1 MRFFSKYVVRSNSE
15 GNMLLF
21 YFTFCFVLKTVL
33 LQTPEQL
40 VAQNPC
46 ISKGTCHECVQT
58 PSCAWCFDPKR
69 PSERPRC
76 FQPAYDT
83 NPNQEQ
89 CPEEFTYNPDNV
101 MSIVSNM
108 ALSKAHSCTNCGE
121 SVSIAESAINR
132 TIEEQW
138 SASRETN
145 TNWSESGSNQIVQ
158 IAPQRIN
165 LKLRA
170 RQSYSVFMNYTQ
182 AEDYPVDLY
191 YLMDLSK
198 SMLDDKEKLSL
209 LGDQLAWTMR
219 NITSKFALG
228 FGSFVDKVRMP
239 YVSTVPDKLLNPC
252 SGCVAPYGYRNHM
265 ALSQNTAQFSA
276 MVKQAEVSGNL
287 DAPEGGFDA
296 IMQAVVCREQIG
308 WRQKARRLLVVSTD
322 AGFHYAGDGKLGG
335 IVKPNDGECHLDNKG
350 YYTHS
355 STQDYPSVSQIN
367 YKVKKNSINVIFAVT
382 AEKTAVY
389 EQLKSHIE
397 GASFATLSNDSSNI
411 VELIKEQYQQ
421 ISSSVEMKHNASSA
435 LSIKF
440 FTRCL
445 NQDGPLMNSHKCGNI
460 RVGDIVNFMIQI
472 EVVKCP
478 KNPKD
483 WFETIEFY
491 PVGINETL
499 IVDLEMLCSCPCEQE
514 GNPYFETQSPKCHH
528 HGTYKCGVCECD
540 FGSFGRFCECTS
552 ERAHSNTSMGCI
564 QPGSPSGQECN
575 GRGSCI
581 CGRCEC
587 EGRGNNERIYGRY
600 CECDDFSC
608 ERHDGQLCSGNGI
621 CDCGHCICKTG
632 FTGSNCACS
641 DNKENCYNTETNT
654 LCSGHGTCECGV
666 CKCEVTSEGRY
677 SGTYCEKCPTCSDRC
692 EEFKDCVQCQMYET
706 GPLSKE
712 ECNRNCTLF
721 TPSPV
726 DKVVADEKKNEI
738 FCAFYDEENCR
749 YAFVY
754 YMEKGIVVRAQQTR
768 SCPKVVLLGII
779 LGIVAA
785 IVLMGLAVVLLWKLY
800 TTFHDRREFAKFEK
814 ERMMAK
820 WDTGEN
826 PIYKQATSTF
836 KNPTY
841 AGKS

>member
-1 MRFFSKYVVRSNSE
+1 MEMNNLS
-15 GNMLLF
+15 LLLIS
-21 YFTFCFVLKTVL
+21 CWIVSCVIA
-33 LQTPEQL
+33 QIPEQL
-40 VAQNPC
+40 SAQNPC
-46 ISKGTCHECVQT
+46 ISKPNCHECIQT
-58 PSCAWCFDPKR
+58 PSCAWCFDPNR
-69 PSERPRC
+69 ESDRARC
-76 FQPAYDT
+76 FQPAYDI

-89 CPEEFTYNPDNV
+89 CPEEFTFNPNSI
-101 MSIVSNM
+101 MSLVSNM
-108 ALSKAHSCTNCGE
+108 ALTKAHGKAAVAGGTME
-121 SVSIAESAINR
+121 SGYSYSNSSSSSYSS
-132 TIEEQW
+132 
-138 SASRETN
+138 SASAGEES
-145 TNWSESGSNQIVQ
+145 NWSESASNQIVQ
-158 IAPQRIN
+158 IAPQRIS

-170 RQSYSVFMNYTQ
+170 RQSYSIYMNYTQ

-198 SMLDDKEKLSL
+198 SMADDKEKLSL

-239 YVSTVPDKLLNPC
+239 YVSTVPENLLHPC
-252 SGCVAPYGYRNHM
+252 PDCAAPYGFRHM
-265 ALSQNTAQFSA
+265 MRLSKDTCRFSM

-296 IMQAVVCREQIG
+296 IMQAIACREQIG

-335 IVKPNDGECHLDNKG
+335 IVKPNDGKCHLDTRG

-355 STQDYPSVSQIN
+355 DLQDYPSVSQIN
-367 YKVKKNSINVIFAVT
+367 AKVKKNAINIIFAVT
-382 AEKTAVY
+382 ADKTAVY

-397 GASFATLSNDSSNI
+397 GASAATLSSDSSNI
-411 VELIKEQYQQ
+411 VELIKNQYQQ
-421 ISSSVEMKHNASSA
+421 ISSSVEMRHNASSA
-435 LSIKF
+435 LNIKF

-445 NQDGPLMNSHKCGNI
+445 NQDGAMINTNKCGNI

-483 WFETIEFY
+483 WKETIEFY

-499 IVDLEMLCSCPCEQE
+499 VVDLEMLCSCPCEQ
-514 GNPYFETQSPKCHH
+514 PDSPNYQVNSPQCHN
-528 HGTYKCGVCECD
+528 HGTYQCGICD
-540 FGSFGRFCECTS
+540 CNFGSFGRFCECTTEKIS
-552 ERAHSNTSMGCI
+552 QNTTRGCI
-564 QPGSPSGQECN
+564 QPGSPSGLECS

-587 EGRGNNERIYGRY
+587 EARGYNERIYGPY

-608 ERHDGQLCSGNGI
+608 ERHNGQLCSGHGV
-621 CDCGHCICKTG
+621 CDCGHCICTNG
-632 FTGSNCACS
+632 WSGNNCACS
-641 DNKENCYNTETNT
+641 EAKEECVNPENNEV
-654 LCSGHGTCECGV
+654 CSGHGVCECGM
-666 CKCEVTSEGRY
+666 CKCQVTTEGRY
-677 SGTYCEKCPTCSDRC
+677 SGRYCEKCPTCSDRC

-706 GPLSKE
+706 GSYSKE
-712 ECNRNCTLF
+712 ECLEKCKLF
-721 TPSPV
+721 TPIPV
-726 DKVVADEKKNEI
+726 DKVVVDEKKNEI
-738 FCAFYDEENCR
+738 SCAFYDEDNCR

-754 YMEKGIVVRAQQTR
+754 YFEAGHFVVRAQEHR
-768 SCPKVVLLGII
+768 DCPPKVFLLGII
-779 LGIVAA
+779 LGVVAA
-785 IVLMGLAVVLLWKLY
+785 VVLMGLAIVLLWKLY
-800 TTFHDRREFAKFEK
+800 TTLHDRREFAKFEK